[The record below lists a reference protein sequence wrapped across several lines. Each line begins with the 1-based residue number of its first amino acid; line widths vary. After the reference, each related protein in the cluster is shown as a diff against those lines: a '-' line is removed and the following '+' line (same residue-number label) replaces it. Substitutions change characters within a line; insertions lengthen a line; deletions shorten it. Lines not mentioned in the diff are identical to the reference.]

1 MTIFLDTN
9 IVIALLDDQHMHH
22 AWSVAELEKS
32 DRRPAVVSDVV
43 YCEVSVG
50 MPDQATLDRAIAD
63 LNLERFPFKD
73 EALFRA
79 GEAFK
84 TYKNVNKGTKTGVL
98 PDFLIGAIAETE
110 NTPIGQPAKA
120 GDGDGQHHSS
130 RIRRKRLGRDMIE
143 KLAVVTSAIESP
155 ANTPYV

>member
-9 IVIALLDDQHMHH
+9 IVIALLDDNHMYH
-22 AWSVAELEKS
+22 AWSVAELEKA

-50 MPDQATLDRAIAD
+50 MPDQATLDKAIAD
-63 LNLERFPFKD
+63 LNLERFSFKD
-73 EALFRA
+73 DALFRA

-84 TYKNVNKGTKTGVL
+84 LYRDVKKGTKTGVL

-110 NTPIGQPAKA
+110 NTPLMTTNERDFTGYFDNLQLVSPPKPVSGTVSVTYPGFGTA
-120 GDGDGQHHSS
+120 GSV
-130 RIRRKRLGRDMIE
+130 E
-143 KLAVVTSAIESP
+143 T
-155 ANTPYV
+155 